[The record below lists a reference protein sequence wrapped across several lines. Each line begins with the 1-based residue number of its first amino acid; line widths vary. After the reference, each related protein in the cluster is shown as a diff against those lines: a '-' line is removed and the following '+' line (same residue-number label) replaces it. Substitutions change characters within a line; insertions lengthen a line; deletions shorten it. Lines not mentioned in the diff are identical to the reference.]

1 MLEGFKIVNLTTGL
15 PTLSI
20 TKNGVALNKSAIIKL
35 DYTERVYLMIDES
48 GKRIA
53 VQKCTDNGESS
64 IPFYKKQ
71 KSMTVR
77 WNNSDLEDRIEKMMD
92 WKLKDVGHKVTGEFL
107 DEEKA
112 LVFDLNKATDI
123 NG

>member
-1 MLEGFKIVNLTTGL
+1 MLEGFKIVNLATGL

-35 DYTERVYLMIDES
+35 DYAERVYLMMDEG

-53 VQKCTDNGESS
+53 VQKCTDNDESS
-64 IPFYKKQ
+64 IPFYRKQ
-71 KSMTVR
+71 KSMMVR
-77 WNNSDLEDRIEKMMD
+77 WNNADLETQIEKMMNWD
-92 WKLKDVGHKVTGEFL
+92 LKIQGYKVAGEFL
-107 DEEKA
+107 DEENA

>member
-1 MLEGFKIVNLTTGL
+1 MLEGFKIVNLATGL

-20 TKNGVALNKSAIIKL
+20 TKNGIALNKSAIIKL
-35 DYTERVYLMIDES
+35 EYAERIYLMIDES

-53 VQKCTDNGESS
+53 IQECTDGGESS

-71 KSMTVR
+71 KSMMVR
-77 WNNSDLEDRIEKMMD
+77 WNNSDLENRIEKMMN
-92 WKLKDVGHKVTGEFL
+92 WELKNTGHKVTGEFI
-107 DEEKA
+107 DDEKA
-112 LVFDLNKATDI
+112 LVFDLSKATDI